1 MSEQLQHLIER
12 IRTEGIGKADEEAR
26 AILEK
31 ARAEAARL
39 AQDAQARAAEIVRK
53 AQADAD
59 AYDARGRKSLE
70 QAARDT
76 ILTVS
81 HTLEALFDKL
91 FRRQVENTLTPEV
104 FQAILR
110 DVVAAYLAQGHG
122 ATGLELTVPA
132 GKQEAIRDFLVK
144 TFQAEAA
151 NGVTI
156 RSSNDVI
163 AGFRVAFLRDHVEHD
178 FTPEAIAESLAHM
191 VRPDLGALLR
201 QAGAGKPKS
210 GTPAP

>member
-12 IRTEGIGKADEEAR
+12 IRTEGVGKADEEAR

-31 ARAEAARL
+31 ARAEAARVER
-39 AQDAQARAAEIVRK
+39 DAHTRAAEITNK
-53 AQADAD
+53 AKADA
-59 AYDARGRKSLE
+59 AAAEERGRKSLE

-81 HTLEALFDKL
+81 QTLEALFDKL
-91 FRRQVENTLTPEV
+91 FRRQVENTLTHEA
-104 FQAILR
+104 FQSILR
-110 DVVAAYLAQGHG
+110 DVIAAYLAQGHG
-122 ATGLELTVPA
+122 KTGLELTVPA
-132 GKQEAIRDFLVK
+132 GAQEAVRDYLVK

-156 RSSNDVI
+156 RSSSEVI
-163 AGFRVAFLRDHVEHD
+163 AGFRVSFVRDHVEHD
-178 FTPEAIAESLAHM
+178 FTPEAIADALARL

-201 QAGAGKPKS
+201 QAVSAMPKR